1 MRILLMNPQWTHKE
15 YFGKFDEARSVQQP
29 LGIAYLAAV
38 LELQGHDVK
47 LIDAPAMRYDK
58 EDLVNQVRTFSPDL
72 IGISTTTASFTKA
85 LAIANDLKAQF
96 DLPIITGGPHPT
108 ALPEETLENHC
119 FDIGVIGEG
128 EMTMVELAD
137 KLESGEGLEDVRGIV
152 YRGGD
157 GVRRNPE
164 RPYIE
169 DLDSVPFPARHLLS
183 PLDVYRPTPSAYR
196 CLPQATMITSRGCP
210 YNCTFCDRSVF
221 GSKYRARGARNVVDE
236 MEILIEKHGAKEIR
250 FWDDTFNIDARRVIQ
265 ICEEIRARGIDV
277 PWTCLGRINRMNTD
291 VLRAMAESG
300 CWQVDYGIES
310 GSQQL
315 LDGIRKGLT
324 LDMTRTVTKMTHKA
338 GIRMRGFFMLGLPGE
353 TGETMRRTI
362 EFAKKLDL
370 SAAVFHITTP
380 FPGTELY
387 NTVLQSGEL
396 DMKASWDDY
405 SIFSSEASPYVPKGL
420 THEIIERYQTEAYR
434 AFYLRL
440 GFVLRQV
447 LGIRSLSDI
456 RRYVTGFAVVRNL
469 R

>member
-1 MRILLMNPQWTHKE
+1 MNPQWTHKQ

-29 LGIAYLAAV
+29 LGIAYIAAV
-38 LELQGHDVK
+38 LERQGHNVK
-47 LIDAPAMRYDK
+47 LIDAPAMQYDK
-58 EDLVNQVRTFSPDL
+58 EDLVNQARSFGPDL
-72 IGISTTTASFTKA
+72 VGISTTTASFTKA
-85 LAIANDLKAQF
+85 LAIANEVKAQF
-96 DLPIITGGPHPT
+96 GLTVIVGGPHIT
-108 ALPEETLENHC
+108 ALPEETLDNPC
-119 FDIGVIGEG
+119 FDIGVVGEG
-128 EMTMVELAD
+128 EMTMVDLAD
-137 KLESGEGLEDVRGIV
+137 KLQSGEDLEDARGIV
-152 YRGGD
+152 YREQGR
-157 GVRRNPE
+157 VRRNPE
-164 RPYIE
+164 RPYIV

-183 PLDVYRPTPSAYR
+183 PLAVYRPTPSAYR

-221 GSKYRARGARNVVDE
+221 GSTYRARSARNVVDE
-236 MEILIEKHGAKEIR
+236 MEMLVEKHGAKEIR

-277 PWTCLGRINRMNTD
+277 PWTCLGRVNHMNAE

-310 GSQQL
+310 GNQQL

-324 LDMTRTVTKMTHKA
+324 LDMIRTVTKMTREA
-338 GIRMRGFFMLGLPGE
+338 GIRMRGFFMLGLPDE
-353 TGETMRRTI
+353 TEETMKQTI

-387 NTVLQSGEL
+387 KTVLESGEL
-396 DMKASWDDY
+396 DMKAGWDDY

-420 THEIIERYQTEAYR
+420 THETIEHYQTQAYH
-434 AFYLRL
+434 AFYMRL
-440 GFVLRQV
+440 SFILRQV

-456 RRYVTGFAVVRNL
+456 RRYMTGLAVVRNL
-469 R
+469 Q

>member
-1 MRILLMNPQWTHKE
+1 MNPEWTHRQ

-38 LELQGHDVK
+38 LGRQGHDVK
-47 LIDAPAMRYDK
+47 LIDAPAMQYGK
-58 EDLVNQVRTFSPDL
+58 EDLLKEVRSFAPDL
-72 IGISTTTASFTKA
+72 VGISATTASFTKA
-85 LAIANDLKAQF
+85 LATAKEVKSQF
-96 DLPIITGGPHPT
+96 DLTVVVGGPHVT
-108 ALPEETLENHC
+108 ALPEATLENPC
-119 FDIGVIGEG
+119 FDIGVVGEG
-128 EMTMVELAD
+128 EITMVELAA
-137 KLESGEGLEDVRGIV
+137 KLQSGDGLEDVKGIV
-152 YRGGD
+152 YRERD
-157 GVRRNPE
+157 KVRRNPE
-164 RPYIE
+164 RPYIM

-221 GSKYRARGARNVVDE
+221 GSTYRARSATNVVDE

-277 PWTCLGRINRMNTD
+277 PWTCLGRINRMNAE
-291 VLRAMAESG
+291 VLRAMEESG

-310 GSQQL
+310 GNQQL

-324 LDMTRTVTKMTHKA
+324 LDMIRTVTKMTREA

-353 TGETMRRTI
+353 TEETMRETI
-362 EFAKKLDL
+362 EFAKKLGL
-370 SAAVFHITTP
+370 SAAVFHVTTP

-387 NTVLQSGEL
+387 KMVLESGEL
-396 DMKASWDDY
+396 DTKASWDDY

-420 THEIIERYQTEAYR
+420 THEIIEHYQTRAYH
-434 AFYLRL
+434 AFYMRL
-440 GFVLRQV
+440 SFVLRQV

-456 RRYVTGFAVVRNL
+456 RRYMTGLAVVRNL
-469 R
+469 Q